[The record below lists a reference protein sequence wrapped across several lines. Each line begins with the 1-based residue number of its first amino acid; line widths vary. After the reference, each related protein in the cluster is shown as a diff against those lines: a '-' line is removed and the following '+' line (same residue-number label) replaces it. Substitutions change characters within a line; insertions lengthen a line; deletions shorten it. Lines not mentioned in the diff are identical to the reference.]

1 MELRGTRALVTGAS
15 SGIGAEI
22 ARKLAAAGADLVL
35 AARRVPE
42 LEALAGELRGLGGR
56 VDVVPAD
63 LSTSAGADALAVAA
77 GEIDVLINNAGVEAV
92 GRPWKE
98 GHADKGERLLVLN
111 LLSPM
116 RLASKLLGPMV
127 ERGQGAVVFVSSVS
141 AWAPFPGGTYYAASK
156 AGLGMAAE
164 SLRTDLKGTGVRSIC
179 VYAGPVQTAML
190 EKAQSNPATK
200 GFFDR
205 LPTGRPGELADRIV
219 EALRG
224 DEDTLV
230 YPSVYRTTEVLG
242 RAARWVVR
250 QMAPAAK
257 KR

>member
-1 MELRGTRALVTGAS
+1 MELGGKRALVTGAS

-22 ARKLAAAGADLVL
+22 ARKLADAGADLVL
-35 AARRVPE
+35 SARRVPE
-42 LEALAGELRGLGGR
+42 LETLAGELRRSGGR
-56 VDVVPAD
+56 IEVLPAD
-63 LSTSAGADALAVAA
+63 LSTSAGADALAAAA
-77 GEIDVLINNAGVEAV
+77 GEIDLLVNNAGVEVV
-92 GRPWKE
+92 GRPWRE

-116 RLASKLLGPMV
+116 RLASKLLGAMV
-127 ERGQGAVVFVSSVS
+127 ERGQGAVVFVASVS

-156 AGLGMAAE
+156 AGLAMAAE

-190 EKAQSNPATK
+190 AKAQDNPATK
-200 GFFDR
+200 AFFDR
-205 LPTGRPGELADRIV
+205 LPTGRPDELADRVV

-224 DEDTLV
+224 DEDTV
-230 YPSVYRTTEVLG
+230 IYPAVYRATEVLG

-250 QMAPAAK
+250 QMAPAAR